1 MKRPATA
8 TVVVVLVILLATA
21 AIVAAV
27 GLGTDGAT
35 AITVGDQKLS
45 KQSFND
51 ELNDWADFEASK
63 ARSTDG
69 SVTATAGSTITT
81 QTIYEMLATSYLDRT
96 GGKVTAADRKTAA
109 DSVAGSADFK
119 QASQSFRDR
128 SLRRQATFAALTRLV
143 GTDDQGTTELRVL
156 RREARR
162 TGVSVAAAYGR
173 FAPVS
178 VRVVPYPT
186 PFTPTTSAQG

>member
-1 MKRPATA
+1 
-8 TVVVVLVILLATA
+8 
-21 AIVAAV
+21 
-27 GLGTDGAT
+27 
-35 AITVGDQKLS
+35 
-45 KQSFND
+45 
-51 ELNDWADFEASK
+51 
-63 ARSTDG
+63 
-69 SVTATAGSTITT
+69 
-81 QTIYEMLATSYLDRT
+81 
-96 GGKVTAADRKTAA
+96 
-109 DSVAGSADFK
+109 
-119 QASQSFRDR
+119 
-128 SLRRQATFAALTRLV
+128 V